1 MCARKGLSIKVLG
14 VIDMTARQAL
24 PAWQQLTEQAKI
36 AQQQHLADLFA
47 QDPQRF
53 ENMHLRFA
61 GLLLDF
67 SKQRVTSD
75 VLDNLVALAE
85 ACQLSQQRSA
95 LFAGETINTTEQRA
109 VKHWALRL
117 PKDKASAEVVAEL
130 SRMADI
136 VGRVRSGHW
145 RGATGDAITDVVN
158 IGVGGSDL
166 GPLMTSYALRVFAA
180 PSEQVVRVHF
190 ASSMDGSQIDYL
202 KRSLNPDTTLFLI
215 SSKSFSTADTLHNA
229 NTARHWL
236 LSRLHDEASVL
247 RCHFVGISSRA
258 DKMSEW
264 GIPAANQLNLW
275 DWVGGR
281 FSLWSAI
288 GLPIALTLGMKGFYQ
303 LLAGAH
309 AMDEHF
315 LTADWRQNM
324 PVIMALLD
332 VWNVN
337 FLNIRARTLLPYDGR
352 LRYFPSYIEQLEMES
367 NGKSVTVDGKPIAYS
382 TCPVIWGE
390 VGPNAQ
396 HAFYQLL
403 HQGSQPVACDFIVPA
418 RRYHLDGRQ
427 DVELQRQHRLALA
440 NSLAQARLLAF
451 GDAALKTP
459 ASEPWRRYRGNQPS
473 NLLLLDELNPSTL
486 GALIALYEHKVF
498 VSSVVWNINAFDQW
512 GVEMG
517 KVIANELLPLIEE
530 GSQKSNNLDSSTL
543 GLLRELS

>member
-1 MCARKGLSIKVLG
+1 MS
-14 VIDMTARQAL
+14 TRQAL
-24 PAWQQLTEQAKI
+24 PQWQTLIAKAEQAKH
-36 AQQQHLADLFA
+36 QHLADLFA
-47 QDPQRF
+47 GDAQRF
-53 ENMHLRFA
+53 DRMHLRFP

-67 SKQRVTSD
+67 SKQRVTED
-75 VLDNLVALAE
+75 ILTDLVALAD
-85 ACQLSQQRSA
+85 ACELKRA
-95 LFAGETINTTEQRA
+95 RTAMFAGEVINVTEQRA

-117 PKDKASAEVVAEL
+117 PQDKAAAEVAQEL
-130 SRMADI
+130 ERMADI
-136 VGRVRSGHW
+136 VNRIRAGHW
-145 RGATGDAITDVVN
+145 RGATGEAITDVVN

-166 GPLMTSYALRVFAA
+166 GPLMTSYALRAFTEPCAH
-180 PSEQVVRVHF
+180 PVRVHF
-190 ASSMDGSQIDYL
+190 ASSMDGSQMDRL
-202 KRSLNPDTTLFLI
+202 KQQLNPSTTLCLI

-236 LSRLHDEASVL
+236 LHCLGDEVSVL
-247 RCHFVGISSRA
+247 RCHFVAISARA
-258 DKMSEW
+258 DKMTEW

-281 FSLWSAI
+281 FSLWSTI
-288 GLPIALTLGMKGFYQ
+288 GLPIALTLGMKGFHD

-315 LTADWRQNM
+315 CQADWRHNL
-324 PVIMALLD
+324 PVMMALLD

-337 FLNIRARTLLPYDGR
+337 FLHIRARTLLPYDGR
-352 LRYFPSYIEQLEMES
+352 LRYLPSYIEQLEMES
-367 NGKSVTVDGKPIAYS
+367 NGKSVGVDGELLTYS

-440 NSLAQARLLAF
+440 NSLAQSRLLAF
-451 GDAALKTP
+451 GDAALDTP

-473 NLLLLDELNPSTL
+473 NLLLLDELNPFTL

-498 VSSVVWNINAFDQW
+498 VSSVIWHINAFDQW

-517 KVIANELLPLIEE
+517 KVIANELLPLIDGEVVTKE
-530 GSQKSNNLDSSTL
+530 GGAAQRLDSSTL
-543 GLLRELS
+543 GLLRHL